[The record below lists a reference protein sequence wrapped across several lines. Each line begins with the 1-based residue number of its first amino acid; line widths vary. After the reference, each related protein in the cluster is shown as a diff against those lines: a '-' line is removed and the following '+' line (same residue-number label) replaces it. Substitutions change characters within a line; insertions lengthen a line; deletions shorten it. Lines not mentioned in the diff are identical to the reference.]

1 MHNMNVRIVPS
12 ICVLGFGIMA
22 SAWVAVFG
30 YQNFDWALHSS
41 LSVLAASI
49 LASLALIQKWTHF
62 AWLPLAAYT
71 VACIGIIT
79 DQQTLTTAG
88 YFSFA
93 VATVWHGHQKEKIG
107 KPNDKTYSSY

>member
-1 MHNMNVRIVPS
+1 MNVRIVPA
-12 ICVLGFGIMA
+12 ICLLGFGIMA

-41 LSVLAASI
+41 LSVLAA
-49 LASLALIQKWTHF
+49 LATS
-62 AWLPLAAYT
+62 
-71 VACIGIIT
+71 
-79 DQQTLTTAG
+79 G